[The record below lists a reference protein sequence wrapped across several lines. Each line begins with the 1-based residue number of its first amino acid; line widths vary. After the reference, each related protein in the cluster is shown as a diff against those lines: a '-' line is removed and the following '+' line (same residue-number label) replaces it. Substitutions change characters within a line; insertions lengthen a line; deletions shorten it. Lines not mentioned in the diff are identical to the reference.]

1 MYSLLHHNTF
11 GIDAKC
17 RDFREYTSE
26 DELRKLLSELK
37 GERILH
43 IGGGSNLL
51 FVNDYF
57 DGCVLHSRID
67 GLTVARNDENGIFL
81 RVGAGCCWDD
91 FVDYCVRSGY
101 YGLENLSLIPGEVG
115 ASAVQNIG
123 AYGAEACQRIET
135 VEAIEV
141 ATGEKR
147 VFRNDECDYSYRNSV
162 FKNELRGR
170 YIVTYVTYR
179 LSLTFKP
186 DLEYGAIKRMIA
198 DEGVRPEDV
207 TAQLLRDT
215 IIKIR
220 REKLPDPH
228 DTGSAG
234 SFFMNPVVD
243 TAVYESLAKQY
254 PEMPHYDVEGGVKIP
269 AGWMIER
276 CGWKGKSLGRAG
288 VYPKQALVLVNNGG
302 ATGQDI
308 VRLCNAI
315 IDDVRGKFG
324 ITLHPEAN
332 FIS

>member
-67 GLTVARNDENGIFL
+67 GLTVAGSDENGVLL

-123 AYGAEACQRIET
+123 AYGAEACQRIQT

-147 VFRNDECDYSYRNSV
+147 VFRNDECAYSYRNSV

-198 DEGVRPEDV
+198 DEGVKPEDV
-207 TAQLLRDT
+207 TAQQLRDT

-228 DTGSAG
+228 DIGSAG

-254 PEMPHYDVEGGVKIP
+254 PDMPHYDVDGGVKIP

>member
-67 GLTVARNDENGIFL
+67 GLTVAGHGENGVFL

-147 VFRNDECDYSYRNSV
+147 VLRNEECDYSYRNSV

-207 TAQLLRDT
+207 TAQQLRDT

-243 TAVYESLAKQY
+243 TAVYESLSKQY